1 MSRTGWFRTVTIA
14 AIAIVES
21 GWIGAAPAAA
31 ERPGSPAT
39 LEECYLNVAMHKSTA
54 DMVYL
59 AREICDAVF
68 KRQPRALTVLDPKTK
83 DCDEWWFDEQGR
95 TESGDRYCSLVE
107 SGPQTWKL
115 ACRWKKSG
123 PDTYSFVELR
133 ERSGRMELVGEA
145 HGRAVGA
152 VFSSLSAC
160 VEHKLGVTGRA
171 APLPPSNSGVD
182 PTPGR

>member
-1 MSRTGWFRTVTIA
+1 MSRMGWFGTATIA
-14 AIAIVES
+14 AIAIVGS
-21 GWIGAAPAAA
+21 GWIGVAPAVA
-31 ERPGSPAT
+31 ERPKSPAT

-68 KRQPRALTVLDPKTK
+68 KRQPRALTVLDSKTK

-107 SGPQTWKL
+107 SGTQTWKL

-123 PDTYSFVELR
+123 PDAYSFVELR
-133 ERSGRMELVGEA
+133 ERSGRMELEGKA

-160 VEHKLGVTGRA
+160 VEHKLGVTSRD
-171 APLPPSNSGVD
+171 APSK
-182 PTPGR
+182 PGP

>member
-1 MSRTGWFRTVTIA
+1 MSRMAWFRIVRLA
-14 AIAIVES
+14 ALAILAS
-21 GWIGAAPAAA
+21 GWVGMTPAAA
-31 ERPGSPAT
+31 EPPESPAT

-83 DCDEWWFDEQGR
+83 DCDEWWFDEHGR

-107 SGPQTWKL
+107 SGPETWKL
-115 ACRWKKSG
+115 ACRWKDSN
-123 PDTYSFVELR
+123 PNAYSFVELR
-133 ERSGRMELVGEA
+133 QRSGRTELVGKA

-152 VFSSLSAC
+152 ICSSRSAC
-160 VEHKLGVTGRA
+160 VEPKLGVTGWN
-171 APLPPSNSGVD
+171 APLR
-182 PTPGR
+182 PGPDS

>member
-1 MSRTGWFRTVTIA
+1 MSRRGWFRAATIA
-14 AIAIVES
+14 AIVIAQN

-31 ERPGSPAT
+31 ESPESPAT

-95 TESGDRYCSLVE
+95 SESGDRYCSLVD

-115 ACRWKKSG
+115 ACRWKNSN

-133 ERSGRMELVGEA
+133 ELSGRMEPVGRV
-145 HGRAVGA
+145 HGREVGA

-160 VEHKLGVTGRA
+160 VEHKLGVTGRN
-171 APLPPSNSGVD
+171 APPK
-182 PTPGR
+182 PGP

>member
-1 MSRTGWFRTVTIA
+1 MSRTGRFRTATIV

-21 GWIGAAPAAA
+21 GWIGAAPATA
-31 ERPGSPAT
+31 EPPGNPAT

-68 KRQPRALTVLDPKTK
+68 KRRPRALTVLDPKTK

-107 SGPQTWKL
+107 SSPETWKL
-115 ACRWKKSG
+115 ACRWKNSS
-123 PDTYSFVELR
+123 PDAYSFVELR

-160 VEHKLGVTGRA
+160 VEHKLGVAGREV
-171 APLPPSNSGVD
+171 PPK
-182 PTPGR
+182 PGS

>member
-1 MSRTGWFRTVTIA
+1 MSRTGWFRTAAIA

-31 ERPGSPAT
+31 EPPESPTT

-83 DCDEWWFDEQGR
+83 DCDEWWFDEHGR
-95 TESGDRYCSLVE
+95 TESGVRYCSLVE
-107 SGPQTWKL
+107 SDRQTWKL
-115 ACRWKKSG
+115 ACRWKSSN
-123 PDTYSFVELR
+123 PDAYSLVELR
-133 ERSGRMELVGEA
+133 ERSGRMEPVGKA
-145 HGRAVGA
+145 QGREVGA

-160 VEHKLGVTGRA
+160 VEHKLGVADRDT
-171 APLPPSNSGVD
+171 
-182 PTPGR
+182 TPKPGP